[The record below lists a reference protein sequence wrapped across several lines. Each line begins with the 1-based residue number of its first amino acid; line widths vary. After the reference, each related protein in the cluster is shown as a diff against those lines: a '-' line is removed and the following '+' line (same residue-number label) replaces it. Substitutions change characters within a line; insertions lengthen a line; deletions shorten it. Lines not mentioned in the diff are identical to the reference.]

1 MSEVLQRNSSG
12 AMGPVW
18 IRGNWLTGSLFEF
31 LRTPLSFYER
41 AAACGDVVFGRLA
54 HIPVCVLS
62 HPRFVERVLTRETEV
77 FEQSFI
83 IRKSLQFLLG
93 EGLLIAGRASSARQ
107 RPLVIQALHAGF
119 AELWAKAVVEEADRL
134 VGSWRAGEMRDF
146 YPTMLCMVADVLRR
160 VAFGEGPAGKK
171 LGDTVEAGMRRAE
184 DFPPVPEFI
193 PTPRNLAQR
202 RAIHRMD
209 EALAAAICA
218 ERANP
223 SAQATLLSAL
233 VRVSGEGGMQLSDR
247 DVRDQITMIHA
258 AVLQNMAAVLT
269 WTFTLLSGNDQS
281 YEEIRSEVA
290 EVMENRV
297 PTVGDVPRLI
307 RCANAV
313 KEALRLYPPV
323 WQIFRQANRDTE
335 LEGYK
340 IRRGT
345 QMMFSEWVL
354 QRDARFFPEPE
365 KFQPQRWENP
375 KPQWEVAFF
384 PFGAGPR
391 ACLGRELC
399 FLASAL
405 ILGVFTQRFRLRRVG
420 SEKIEVDP
428 AFALRPSKAVM
439 MKAESWATT

>member
-1 MSEVLQRNSSG
+1 MNDVPQPKPSDAIV
-12 AMGPVW
+12 PVW
-18 IRGNWLTGSLFEF
+18 LRGKWLTGSLFEF

-62 HPRFVERVLTRETEV
+62 HPRFVERVLIRETEV
-77 FEQSFI
+77 FEPSFI
-83 IRKSLQFLLG
+83 IRKSLQCLLG

-107 RPLVIQALHAGF
+107 RPLVIRALHAGF
-119 AELWAKAVVEEADRL
+119 AELWAKAVVEEARRL
-134 VGSWRAGEMRDF
+134 AASWRGGELRNF
-146 YPTMLCMVADVLRR
+146 YPTMLRMVADVLRR
-160 VAFGEGPAGKK
+160 VTFGEGPKAEK
-171 LGDTVEAGMRRAE
+171 LGEMVEAGMRRAE
-184 DFPPVPEFI
+184 DFPPVPDFI
-193 PTPRNLAQR
+193 PTPRNLGQR
-202 RAIHRMD
+202 TAIHRMD
-209 EALAAAICA
+209 EVLAGAICV

-223 SAQATLLSAL
+223 SAQATLLSLL
-233 VRVSGEGGMQLSDR
+233 VKVHGERGKQLSDR

-269 WTFTLLSGNDQS
+269 WTFTLLSENDQS
-281 YEEIRSEVA
+281 YEEIRSEVT
-290 EVMENRV
+290 EVIENRV
-297 PTVGDVPRLI
+297 PTIGDASRLT

-335 LEGYK
+335 LDGYK

-345 QMMFSEWVL
+345 QMMISEWVL
-354 QRDARFFPEPE
+354 QRDVRFFPEPQ
-365 KFQPQRWENP
+365 KFQPLRWENP
-375 KPQWEVAFF
+375 RPEWEFAFF

-405 ILGVFTQRFRLRRVG
+405 ILGVFAQRFRLRRVG
-420 SEKIEVDP
+420 ADKIGVDP
-428 AFALRPSKAVM
+428 AFALRPSKPVM
-439 MKAESWATT
+439 MKAESWASA